1 MTFRSL
7 CVFCGSR
14 RGHRH
19 EYEDAAV
26 TLGRLL
32 ARDGTT
38 LVYGGGGI
46 GLMGSVADAVM
57 AAGGSVIGVIP
68 EALATKE
75 VAHAGVTELR
85 VVPSRHARKAMMA
98 DLSDAFIAMPGGF
111 GTFEELFEI
120 LTWGQLGIHAKPV
133 GLLNVGGYFDA
144 LVALVEHAIGEG
156 FIHPDQRALFVAA
169 PTPEALLA
177 RLAEH
182 RPPRALPWVSA
193 EET

>member
-1 MTFRSL
+1 MSFRSL

-14 RGHRH
+14 RGRRD

-38 LVYGGGGI
+38 LVYGGGSV

-68 EALATKE
+68 ESLATKE
-75 VAHAGVTELR
+75 VAHAGITELR
-85 VVPSRHARKAMMA
+85 VVPSMHARKAMMA
-98 DLSDAFIAMPGGF
+98 DLSDGFVAMPGGF

-120 LTWGQLGIHAKPV
+120 LTWAQLGIHAKPV

-144 LVALVEHAIGEG
+144 LIALVEHAIGEG
-156 FIHPDQRALFVAA
+156 FIHPDQRALFVPA

-182 RPPRALPWVSA
+182 TPPRARPWISP
-193 EET
+193 EQT

>member
-1 MTFRSL
+1 MSFRSL

-14 RGHRH
+14 RGRRD
-19 EYEDAAV
+19 EYEHAAV

-38 LVYGGGGI
+38 LVYGGGGV

-75 VAHAGVTELR
+75 VAHGGVTELR
-85 VVPSRHARKAMMA
+85 VVPSMHARKAMMA
-98 DLSDAFIAMPGGF
+98 ELSDGFVAMPGGL

-120 LTWGQLGIHAKPV
+120 LTWAQLGIHAKPV

-144 LVALVEHAIGEG
+144 LIALVEHAIDEG
-156 FIHPDQRALFVAA
+156 FIHPDQRALFVSA

-182 RPPRALPWVSA
+182 TPPRARPWVSP